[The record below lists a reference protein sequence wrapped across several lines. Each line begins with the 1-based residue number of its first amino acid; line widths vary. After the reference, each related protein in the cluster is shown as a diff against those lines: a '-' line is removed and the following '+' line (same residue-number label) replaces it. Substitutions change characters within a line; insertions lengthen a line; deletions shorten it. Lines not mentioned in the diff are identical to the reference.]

1 MSWFSRSSSSSHRP
15 SYARS
20 YAGSSHSSHGRSS
33 SYYKR
38 RPRDG
43 YIQRMIYK
51 FKHLLRKLYDYA
63 CRHPIK
69 IFFMVA
75 MPLISGG
82 LLHKAAKQLGI
93 RLPDVLKG
101 SGGANRGGGGYYGSE
116 GYGKEE
122 SSGISKLAAGIGGL
136 GSVAKLA
143 QALM

>member
-1 MSWFSRSSSSSHRP
+1 
-15 SYARS
+15 
-20 YAGSSHSSHGRSS
+20 
-33 SYYKR
+33 
-38 RPRDG
+38 
-43 YIQRMIYK
+43 MIYK

-63 CRHPIK
+63 RRHPIK
-69 IFFMVA
+69 VFFMVI

-101 SGGANRGGGGYYGSE
+101 SGGASRGGGGYYGSE

-122 SSGISKLAAGIGGL
+122 SSGIGKLAAGIGGL

-143 QALM
+143 QAFM